1 MDLNT
6 LKASETVEVHLEHPA
21 TGEKLYADDD
31 NKKPLIIVM
40 ATTMSKKFRAIK
52 LANDNDMIL
61 RQKKNHKFELTSEY
75 IADRH
80 INALTQ
86 MTEGVKN
93 LTLDGKTITP
103 ANIRDV
109 YADPN
114 FAWLKDQADAGSGE
128 VSGFFTKPD
137 KG

>member
-6 LKASETVEVHLEHPA
+6 LKASETVDVHLEHPA

-40 ATTMSKKFRAIK
+40 ATTMSKKFRDIQRANKNAYFIK
-52 LANDNDMIL
+52 A
-61 RQKKNHKFELTSEY
+61 KKNPKFTVTAEMLD
-75 IADRH
+75 AD
-80 INALTQ
+80 ALEALVE

-128 VSGFFTKPD
+128 LAGFFTKPVQ
-137 KG
+137 G